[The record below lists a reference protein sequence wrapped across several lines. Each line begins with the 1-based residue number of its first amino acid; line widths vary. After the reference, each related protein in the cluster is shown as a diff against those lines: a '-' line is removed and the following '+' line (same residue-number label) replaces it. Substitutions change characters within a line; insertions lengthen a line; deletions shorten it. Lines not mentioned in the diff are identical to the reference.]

1 VSGRVVRQAEASS
14 QIPMKEEGDERGRR
28 WSPRIMILRRG
39 GQKFDLY
46 LQRVAGVAVDA
57 NSEAHSDWPILAVAV
72 WLCAG
77 ALTWS
82 SPPTSVPRPDRVDLP
97 YRIPSPA
104 RA

>member
-1 VSGRVVRQAEASS
+1 
-14 QIPMKEEGDERGRR
+14 MKEEGDERGRR
-28 WSPRIMILRRG
+28 WSPRIIILRRG

-46 LQRVAGVAVDA
+46 LQRVAGVAVDG

>member
-1 VSGRVVRQAEASS
+1 MSGRVVRQAEASS

-46 LQRVAGVAVDA
+46 LQRVAGVAVDG

-77 ALTWS
+77 ALT
-82 SPPTSVPRPDRVDLP
+82 SVPRPDRVDLP